1 MDQSYFQPCI
11 IGSSVNMMMIII
23 INLIYASIE
32 GLYYDC
38 RRGISSYQ
46 LAGAGVAP
54 DLFVCLDIRRQTQ
67 YLTIIMY

>member
-32 GLYYDC
+32 GLYYDLPTWN
-38 RRGISSYQ
+38 I
-46 LAGAGVAP
+46 
-54 DLFVCLDIRRQTQ
+54 
-67 YLTIIMY
+67 